1 MARLVDRIKGMTV
14 EAVSQTPNR
23 ASDKPTPERPVAPAV
38 APLAGAGDTP
48 PLASPEERIAFL
60 RHSITFTESTIRA
73 YDTKSQIAMAA
84 FVVSMNPLWSILYAT
99 CAGVA
104 QRPIVAV
111 MLGAFIATI
120 LVYCFVLWPIKP
132 IQDLIRNI
140 RTKGLFYVH
149 DPKTAAST
157 YTTRLRELSVEPEL
171 AAEVLKLSF
180 IRAQKGIRFKYA
192 LWATA
197 GFYAFVFFTFLML
210 RECR

>member
-1 MARLVDRIKGMTV
+1 MTV
-14 EAVSQTPNR
+14 EVVSQAPHR
-23 ASDKPTPERPVAPAV
+23 GPDKPSPDKPA
-38 APLAGAGDTP
+38 ALGMTHLAGTGDP
-48 PLASPEERIAFL
+48 PLATPEERIAFL

-84 FVVSMNPLWSILYAT
+84 FVVSMNPLWAILYAT

-111 MLGAFIATI
+111 MLCAFIATI
-120 LVYCFVLWPIKP
+120 LFYGFVLWPIKP
-132 IQDLIRNI
+132 IQDLIENI
-140 RTKGLFYVH
+140 RSKGLFYVH
-149 DPKTAAST
+149 DPKSAAST
-157 YTTRLRELSVEPEL
+157 YVARLKELSVEPEL

-180 IRAQKGIRFKYA
+180 IRGRKGVRFKYA

-197 GFYAFVFFTFLML
+197 GFYTFVFITFLML